1 MFKPF
6 SSIFHFL
13 SPGGTEQR
21 FKPRKPMAIPVA
33 TDAHNLQMCKILFT
47 QMDEAEAEILND
59 ITDPETAW
67 QLLSKIRQLRRESQ
81 QEFAVLLPACLRA
94 TTDDDEIVANP
105 VLTVLTQSGV
115 KLTVFN
121 GGRSR

>member
-13 SPGGTEQR
+13 SPSWTEQR

-33 TDAHNLQMCKILFT
+33 TNAHNIQLCKKLFT
-47 QMDEAEAEILND
+47 QLDAAEAEVLND
-59 ITDPETAW
+59 ITDPEKAW
-67 QLLSKIRQLRRESQ
+67 QLLSQIRQLRRESQ
-81 QEFAVLLPACLRA
+81 QEFVTLLPACLMA
-94 TTDDDEIVANP
+94 TTGDDEIALNP
-105 VLTVLTQSGV
+105 VRTVMTRTGAQWTIL
-115 KLTVFN
+115 N

>member
-6 SSIFHFL
+6 SSIFYFL
-13 SPGGTEQR
+13 SPNRTEHR

-33 TDAHNLQMCKILFT
+33 SDAHNRQLCKKLFT
-47 QMDEAEAEILND
+47 QLDDAEAEVLND
-59 ITDPETAW
+59 ITDPEKAW

-81 QEFAVLLPACLRA
+81 QEFATLLPASSFA
-94 TTDDDEIVANP
+94 SAGDDETALNP
-105 VLTVLTQSGV
+105 VRTVMTRTGAQW
-115 KLTVFN
+115 TIFN

>member
-21 FKPRKPMAIPVA
+21 FQPRKPMAIPVA
-33 TDAHNLQMCKILFT
+33 TDAHNLQMCKKLFT

>member
-21 FKPRKPMAIPVA
+21 FQPRKPMAIPVA
-33 TDAHNLQMCKILFT
+33 TDAHNRQMCKKLFT
-47 QMDEAEAEILND
+47 QMDEAEAEVLND
-59 ITDPETAW
+59 ITDPEKAW

-81 QEFAVLLPACLRA
+81 HEFAILLPAGSIA
-94 TTDDDEIVANP
+94 TLGDDEIALSP
-105 VLTVLTQSGV
+105 VRTVMTRTGAQW
-115 KLTVFN
+115 TVFN

>member
-13 SPGGTEQR
+13 SPSGTGQR
-21 FKPRKPMAIPVA
+21 FKPRKPMSIPVA

>member
-6 SSIFHFL
+6 SSIFNFL
-13 SPGGTEQR
+13 SPGGAGQR
-21 FKPRKPMAIPVA
+21 FQPRKPMAIPVA
-33 TDAHNLQMCKILFT
+33 TNAHNIQLCKKLFT
-47 QMDEAEAEILND
+47 QMDDAEAEVLND
-59 ITDPETAW
+59 ITDPEKAW